1 MKKTNNINFQKYLR
15 DAFERRCLKNPH
27 YSMRA
32 FARDLGVPSANL
44 SNAMNG
50 KRGFSAETLEKMAK
64 KLSLN
69 LEEKKF
75 FKWLC
80 EKDFSRSKKVKED
93 AEVKVHET
101 LMYES
106 HMTSEKA
113 ALVSDWYH
121 LAILALSETK
131 DFQSKPDWIA
141 ERLGLHVTVVEQA
154 LARLVEANAL
164 KIQGKKFVSTGNFF
178 VDPKG
183 IPSRSVREFHSQIL
197 KKAEDALEMQ
207 NLETRE
213 FASVLMCLDKSK
225 MSAAK
230 EKMRQFREEFVR
242 EFSATHETSA
252 KEQEVYTVALQL
264 FQMTKN

>member
-1 MKKTNNINFQKYLR
+1 
-15 DAFERRCLKNPH
+15 
-27 YSMRA
+27 MRA

-50 KRGFSAETLEKMAK
+50 TRGFSEMTLEKMAK

-80 EKDFSRSKKVKED
+80 EKDFSRSKKVKGE
-93 AEVKVHET
+93 AEIKVREA
-101 LMYES
+101 LIYES
-106 HMTSEKA
+106 QMTASKA

-131 DFQSKPDWIA
+131 DFQSSPEWIA
-141 ERLGLHVTVVEQA
+141 ERLGLHSKVVEQA
-154 LARLVEANAL
+154 IERLIEADAM
-164 KIQGKKFVSTGNFF
+164 KMDGAHYVSTGHFF

-183 IPSRSVREFHSQIL
+183 VASKSVREFHSQIL
-197 KKAEDALEMQ
+197 KKAQDALEMQ

-213 FASVLMCLDKSK
+213 FGSVLMCLDKRK
-225 MSAAK
+225 MSEAK
-230 EKMRQFREEFVR
+230 EKMRTFREEFVR
-242 EFSATHETSA
+242 EFSATKETPA
-252 KEQEVYTVALQL
+252 HEQEVYSAALQL
-264 FQMTKN
+264 FQITKNN